1 MESISLSLDKRLKP
15 TNMQNQPEQ
24 PFTLKRPEPKQQ
36 PKPTQPEPVKQRQ
49 LSMFDAGRNDLR
61 GQRYMFDEF
70 EG

>member
-1 MESISLSLDKRLKP
+1 VESISLSHDPRQKP
-15 TNMQNQPEQ
+15 TNMQNQPE
-24 PFTLKRPEPKQQ
+24 PPWTLKCPEPKQQ

-49 LSMFDAGRNDLR
+49 LSMFDAGRNDLP